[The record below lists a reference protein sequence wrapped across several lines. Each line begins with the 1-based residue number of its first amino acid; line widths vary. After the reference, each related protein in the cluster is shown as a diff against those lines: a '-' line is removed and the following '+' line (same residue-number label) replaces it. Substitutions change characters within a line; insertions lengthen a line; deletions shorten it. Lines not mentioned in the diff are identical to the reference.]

1 MKKGKIKKKSLTK
14 KLKEDIKLFESKSAS
29 DIFYLDKIKKEY
41 EKRKEQE
48 VEKFKVENVGYPS
61 EVIQWKA
68 EAILSKARHKA
79 MRDVESNYY
88 ALWNVRGITCDGYK
102 KQKEPETAY
111 IPLAIAGS
119 GILGFGLYEAV
130 YNLLRK
136 HQISQNTDE
145 INAKVYEYSVAKAEE
160 LNEKYPVLDL
170 TPNGLEGQIE
180 KAFDSCYSGGHM
192 DHVVKEGWNDFF
204 VDYKNK
210 VIDVEGDIDAI
221 ENSLINMDLVDGLS
235 VGIGVGVGM
244 TAAFALAVYPYIKW
258 KAQEIAIKKYI
269 DIVEEKYDAANSEMS
284 DYITADNSKID
295 IITKEVAGNK
305 MVKDIKYIPN
315 ENVR

>member
-1 MKKGKIKKKSLTK
+1 MEKGKIKKKSLTK

-29 DIFYLDKIKKEY
+29 DIFYLDKLKKEY

-48 VEKFKVENVGYPS
+48 VEKLKAERVRYPS
-61 EVIQWKA
+61 KLIQEKA
-68 EAILSKARHKA
+68 NKILSKARHKA
-79 MRDVESNYY
+79 MYDVESYY
-88 ALWNVRGITCDGYK
+88 YTFKSVLCIKGYK
-102 KQKEPETAY
+102 EQKEPEVAY

-119 GILGFGLYEAV
+119 GILGVGLYDAG
-130 YNLLRK
+130 YNLLRN
-136 HQISQNTDE
+136 HQISQNADE

-170 TPNGLEGQIE
+170 TPNGLEGQVE
-180 KAFDSCYSGGHM
+180 KAFDSCHTGRYE

-204 VDYKNK
+204 VDYEKNI
-210 VIDVEGDIDAI
+210 IDVKGDIDAI

-244 TAAFALAVYPYIKW
+244 TAAFMLAVYPYIKW
-258 KAQEIAIKKYI
+258 KAQEIARKKYI
-269 DIVEEKYDAANSEMS
+269 DIVEEKYNAANSEMS

-305 MVKDIKYIPN
+305 MVKDIKYISN